1 MKTWKT
7 CLSLVLVLSLLL
19 AAGCTPSKP
28 NPTDAGKTNGT
39 SAPSKNT
46 DPKPSDSTNAPTGQ
60 KQKVPIGVA
69 ITLSGDNAETG
80 RNFEAGMNIAL
91 QEIEE
96 QGLLKDYE
104 LDLKIVDDQNDTTT
118 SLNVVNE
125 MIFNTKV
132 KAIIG
137 QIYSTNTLVTLP
149 ICNENG
155 IPMLVPGLNPTF
167 SQNGYDYFFRVC
179 GTNEGGQT
187 AGFEYFIKDLGL
199 TKIGIISETSEN
211 GQTSYGIAKN
221 IMGSYGLE
229 FVCDENF
236 TTGDKDF
243 STQVLKLKESGA
255 QAVYTT
261 AAATDA
267 VVLLEQIRQ
276 VIGDDILVLAN
287 GASESN
293 FLELAGSELAEGVL
307 YYTVW
312 TPALQDQKSVDF
324 VQKYE
329 AATGRQPA
337 DVSARGYD
345 ATWII
350 ATALASMDG
359 YDVNA
364 ADFSAKL
371 ADAIRNV
378 DYTGLQGT
386 FHYDDVG
393 EAFYTMKLIT
403 YQDGEHVVVRDN

>member
-1 MKTWKT
+1 MKPWMRLFALT
-7 CLSLVLVLSLLL
+7 LVLCMLL
-19 AAGCTPSKP
+19 AGCTGST
-28 NPTDAGKTNGT
+28 NPTDA
-39 SAPSKNT
+39 
-46 DPKPSDSTNAPTGQ
+46 PKPTDSGTEAPTNDQ
-60 KQKVPIGVA
+60 KDPPSDGKQVVPVGVA
-69 ITLSGDNAETG
+69 ITLSGDNAEVG
-80 RNFEAGMNIAL
+80 RNFEAGMKIAL
-91 QEIEE
+91 EEINEA
-96 QGLLKDYE
+96 GILGNYE
-104 LDLKIVDDQNDTTT
+104 LDFITVDDQNDTTV
-118 SLNVVNE
+118 SLNVINK
-125 MIFNTKV
+125 MIFNEGV

-167 SQNGYDYFFRVC
+167 SQNGYNYFFRVC
-179 GTNEGGQT
+179 GTNKGGQT

-211 GQTSYGIAKN
+211 GQTSYSIAKN
-221 IMGSYGLE
+221 IMSSYNLE

-276 VIGDDILVLAN
+276 VIGDDIIVLAN

-293 FLELAGSELAEGVL
+293 FLELAGPELAEGVL

-312 TPALQDQKSVDF
+312 TPALSNEKSDAF
-324 VQKYE
+324 IAKYQE
-329 AATGRQPA
+329 LTGRQPA

-350 ATALASMDG
+350 ATALSTLDG

-364 ADFSAKL
+364 SDFSAKL

-378 DYTGLQGT
+378 DYQGLQGT

-403 YQDGEHVVVRDN
+403 YKDGKHVMVRDN

>member
-1 MKTWKT
+1 MKSWKVFWA
-7 CLSLVLVLSLLL
+7 LALVLCMLLT
-19 AAGCTPSKP
+19 AGCTAKDKDPQQTQGPAVSS
-28 NPTDAGKTNGT
+28 TNG
-39 SAPSKNT
+39 SEENPGNE
-46 DPKPSDSTNAPTGQ
+46 
-60 KQKVPIGVA
+60 KQVVPVGVA
-69 ITLSGDNAETG
+69 ITLSGDNAEVG

-91 QEIEE
+91 KEIEE
-96 QGLLKDYE
+96 QGILKDYT
-104 LDLKIVDDQNDTTT
+104 LDLSIVDDQNDTTV

-125 MIFNTKV
+125 LIFNKGV

-179 GTNEGGQT
+179 GTNLGGQT
-187 AGFEYFIKDLGL
+187 AAFEYFINDLKL

-211 GQTSYGIAKN
+211 GQTSYGIAKD
-221 IMGSYGLE
+221 IMSSYNLE

-276 VIGDDILVLAN
+276 VIGDDIIVLAN

-312 TPALQDQKSVDF
+312 TPALQDEKSVEF
-324 VQKYE
+324 VKKYE
-329 AATGRQPA
+329 ALTGRAPA

-350 ATALASMDG
+350 ATALASLDG

-364 ADFSAKL
+364 DDFSAKL
-371 ADAIRNV
+371 AEAIRNV
-378 DYTGLQGT
+378 DYVGLQGS
-386 FHYDDVG
+386 FNYDDVG
-393 EAFYTMKLIT
+393 EAFYTMKLIK
-403 YQDGEHVVVRDN
+403 YVDSKHIIERDN

>member
-1 MKTWKT
+1 MMNIRNKVIA
-7 CLSLVLVLSLLL
+7 LVIALCIALTVVGAL
-19 AAGCTPSKP
+19 AE
-28 NPTDAGKTNGT
+28 GK
-39 SAPSKNT
+39 
-46 DPKPSDSTNAPTGQ
+46 Q
-60 KQKVPIGVA
+60 QVPIGVA
-69 ITLSGDNAETG
+69 ITLSGDNAEVG
-80 RNFEAGMNIAL
+80 RNFEAGMTIAL

-96 QGLLKDYE
+96 QGFLKDYE
-104 LDLKIVDDQNDTTT
+104 MVLDIVDDTNDTST
-118 SLNVVNE
+118 SLNVINQF
-125 MIFNTKV
+125 IFEKGV

-179 GTNEGGQT
+179 GTNKGGQT
-187 AGFEYFIKDLGL
+187 AGFEYFVKDLGL
-199 TKIGIISETSEN
+199 DKIGIISETSEN
-211 GQTSYGIAKN
+211 GQTSYGIAKG
-221 IMGSYGLE
+221 IMEEYGLE
-229 FVCDENF
+229 FACDENF

-243 STQVLKLKESGA
+243 SIQILKLKECGA

-267 VVLLEQIRQ
+267 VVMLEQIRQ
-276 VIGDDILVLAN
+276 YIGDDIIVLAN

-293 FLELAGSELAEGVL
+293 FLELAGPELAEGVL

-312 TPALQDQKSVDF
+312 TPALQDEKSKEF
-324 VQKYE
+324 IAKYQDL
-329 AATGRQPA
+329 TGRMPA

-345 ATWII
+345 ATWVL
-350 ATALASMDG
+350 AHALAALDG

-364 ADFSAKL
+364 EDFSEKL
-371 ADAIRNV
+371 KDAIRAV
-378 DYTGLQGT
+378 DYQGLQGS

-403 YQDGEHVVVRDN
+403 YKDGEHVMVKDN